1 MTDRTPMQRALDA
14 EAKVTDLAKR
24 VEVLEGALRPFDKIA
39 GELFALNYNRADAV
53 FSLIASPDVLRLK
66 AGDFFDV
73 RAALST
79 PSVGGSLAEENE
91 RLRERNSWHP
101 METCPYRTG
110 VDLWCVYGGEEFA
123 RYEGGAPIGTLV
135 PRRHRDETYEF
146 FGNKNKNHVPRA
158 DSPDLIPVAWR
169 YETPDPAPEMIA
181 KTLGIPLTRDDAIA
195 RDAALSGKD
204 RT

>member
-1 MTDRTPMQRALDA
+1 MTDRTPMQRALDKDVQI
-14 EAKVTDLAKR
+14 EELARR

-91 RLRERNSWHP
+91 RLREALRSAKRLCDNID
-101 METCPYRTG
+101 EFG
-110 VDLWCVYGGEEFA
+110 CVTDEEF
-123 RYEGGAPIGTLV
+123 Y
-135 PRRHRDETYEF
+135 
-146 FGNKNKNHVPRA
+146 
-158 DSPDLIPVAWR
+158 SVAER
-169 YETPDPAPEMIA
+169 QI
-181 KTLGIPLTRDDAIA
+181 R
-195 RDAALSGKD
+195 AALGKD